1 MVFPL
6 IKLRL
11 EDGFTARFWYD
22 NWSPFGS
29 LASVLN
35 VSVSRLGI
43 PDKATVEHGDY
54 HLRGDLDEVSWAPME
69 FLDNNSMLGLLSD
82 EG

>member
-1 MVFPL
+1 M
-6 IKLRL
+6 
-11 EDGFTARFWYD
+11 
-22 NWSPFGS
+22 
-29 LASVLN
+29 LN